1 MKKQDLVKK
10 IAEEVGLS
18 QKQAAAALG
27 CALDSIVAAV
37 AAGEKVQF
45 VGFGTFES
53 KTRAA
58 RTGLNPQTGE
68 AIQIA
73 ASTVPVFKAGK
84 EFKDAVKG

>member
-1 MKKQDLVKK
+1 MKKQDLINKV
-10 IAEEVGLS
+10 AEE
-18 QKQAAAALG
+18 LG
-27 CALDSIVAAV
+27 VSKKEVSAVVNCALESIVAAV

-73 ASTVPVFKAGK
+73 ATTVPTFKAGK
-84 EFKDAVKG
+84 EFKEAVKG

>member
-1 MKKQDLVKK
+1 MKKQDLINKV
-10 IAEEVGLS
+10 AEEVGVS
-18 QKQAAAALG
+18 KKEAATVVN
-27 CALDSIVAAV
+27 CALESIVAAV

-58 RTGLNPQTGE
+58 RAGLNPQTGE

-73 ASTVPVFKAGK
+73 ATTVPVFKAGK